1 MQKSRSIVGFAV
13 GVASLVLI
21 VAGIIS
27 YRAVEQLAKTSDDV
41 LRAKELELSL
51 ERLLSTMRDAETGQR
66 GYLLSGSEEYL
77 APYDEALREFDGR
90 LNTAEARI
98 RATGGTTADLDQL
111 RGIVARKL
119 RELARTI
126 DLYRGGRKVEALA
139 IVNSDEGKEA
149 MDAFRA
155 FVGDRVETGQ
165 KRVEHLLGTERAAL
179 RSTTRASISVSTLAI
194 MLLLV
199 LAYVVRRDSARVR
212 QSEEHLATTLRSI
225 GDAVIATDNKGLVT
239 MANPVAESLTGWTIA
254 AARGKPLEEVFR
266 IFNEQTRAPVESPV
280 TKVLREGGIVGLANH
295 TVLIHR
301 AGHETAIEDSG
312 APICDKAG
320 AIIGVVLVFR
330 DATKERAAQNA
341 LLTADRRKDEF
352 LATLAH
358 ELRNPLA
365 PIRQAA
371 SLASH
376 AKATPEQINYSNGV
390 IERQAAHMARLL
402 DDLLDVSRITR
413 GRLEVRRSRVALRS
427 IVDAAVETARPAID
441 AGKHDLR
448 IELPAESVLLDVD
461 ALRIAQVLGN
471 LLTNAAKY
479 TPRARRDQADRR
491 ARRQRG
497 GGARRRLR
505 HWPRRGR
512 PAADIPDV
520 RAGQADPRSQ
530 GGRAWYRSRACRK
543 RWLNYTAELS
553 KARSA
558 GLGQGSEFIVRLA
571 SVDVQTGAAARTEEP
586 MPEQISESPAP
597 LRILIADDN
606 RDACESLELLLK
618 LEGHDVRVTYDGEAA
633 LAALAGFR
641 ADIALLDIGM
651 PGKNGY
657 EVAAEIRKQPWG
669 AAIHLV
675 ALTGWGQAEDQRRS
689 EAAGFDAHL
698 VKPVDFEVL
707 RELCATFTRRG

>member
-1 MQKSRSIVGFAV
+1 MQKSRSIVGLAV
-13 GVASLVLI
+13 GVASLVLV

-27 YRAVEQLAKTSDDV
+27 YRAVGQLARTSDDV

-51 ERLLSTMRDAETGQR
+51 ERLLSTLRDAETGQR

-77 APYDEALREFDGR
+77 APYDEALQELDGR
-90 LNTAEARI
+90 LTTAEARMK
-98 RATGGTTADLDQL
+98 ATGGTPADLDEL

-126 DLYRGGRKVEALA
+126 DLYRSGRKVEALA
-139 IVNSDEGKEA
+139 IVNSDEGLEA

-155 FVGDRVETGQ
+155 FVGDRVDAVQ

-179 RSTTRASISVSTLAI
+179 RSTSRASISVSALAI
-194 MLLLV
+194 MLLIL
-199 LAYVVRRDSARVR
+199 LTYIVRRDSARVR
-212 QSEEHLATTLRSI
+212 QSQEQLATTLRSI
-225 GDAVIATDNKGLVT
+225 GDAVIATDDKGLVT
-239 MANPVAESLTGWTIA
+239 MANPVAEALTGWSLD
-254 AARGKPLEEVFR
+254 AARGKPLDEVFR
-266 IFNEQTRAPVESPV
+266 IVNEQTRAPVESPV

-301 AGHETAIEDSG
+301 SGHETAIEDSG
-312 APICDKAG
+312 APILDKEG
-320 AIIGVVLVFR
+320 ALIGVVLVFR

-376 AKATPEQINYSNGV
+376 ANATAEQIIYSNGV

-413 GRLEVRRSRVALRS
+413 GRLEVRRSRVTLRS
-427 IVDAAVETARPAID
+427 VVDAAVETARPAID
-441 AGKHDLR
+441 ARKHELR
-448 IELPAESVLLDVD
+448 IELPAEAVLLDVD
-461 ALRIAQVLGN
+461 ALRIAQVFGN

-479 TPRARRDQADRR
+479 TPAQGVITLIAAREGGEAVVRVIDTGIGLAAEDLPRIFQMFAQVRPTLDRKE
-491 ARRQRG
+491 G
-497 GGARRRLR
+497 GLGIGLA
-505 HWPRRGR
+505 
-512 PAADIPDV
+512 
-520 RAGQADPRSQ
+520 
-530 GGRAWYRSRACRK
+530 
-543 RWLNYTAELS
+543 LS
-553 KARSA
+553 KALVELHGGTLAGRSA
-558 GLGQGSEFIVRLA
+558 GLGKGSEFIVRLA
-571 SVDVQTGAAARTEEP
+571 TVDVQTGEATQMEDRAP
-586 MPEQISESPAP
+586 DLSSEVPAP

-657 EVAAEIRKQPWG
+657 EVATEIRKQPWG
-669 AAIHLV
+669 AAIQLV

-707 RELCATFTRRG
+707 RKLCATFTRRS